1 MSTDL
6 TPIQEAADPSVDY
19 TDDTPSRSLLGGTRS
34 LFTSMLGNAAVGSGR
49 DPPTLAPQ
57 HPQDR
62 KFDQLT
68 ELVASLASEIKDIK
82 SQLAGAPRSADAD
95 SPADRQGN
103 RSRPGSPPQPVEEE
117 DALQKRPIPFSQPSD
132 YLSHAYYREEIETGY
147 ERQRPSKHAD
157 NKPHTYQID
166 DEVTRS
172 LANSKFTAKLSEY
185 TFTCCHGF
193 FLSCSH
199 AALLEAYSA
208 IEADE
213 KELALELVR
222 KIANTVGQLQDMERD
237 RKLYLAL
244 NSDPNANAERK
255 EFARTVLA
263 PKFQPNIAAWGGSRS
278 ANASFAAWEDDVERA
293 RRFASAKALANQR
306 FLRGDADS
314 EGKGKKKND
323 NSEKNKQKNGNKG
336 ANKDDKTDSS
346 EKKTGASSSG

>member
-6 TPIQEAADPSVDY
+6 TPIKEAAGPSVDY

-34 LFTSMLGNAAVGSGR
+34 LFPSMFGNAAVGSGR
-49 DPPTLAPQ
+49 DPPTLAPP
-57 HPQDR
+57 HPKEKQ
-62 KFDQLT
+62 FDQFA

-193 FLSCSH
+193 FLSCCH
-199 AALLEAYSA
+199 AALLEPYSA
-208 IEADE
+208 IEGDE

-263 PKFQPNIAAWGGSRS
+263 PKFQPNIAAWGGVSLGQRQFRS
-278 ANASFAAWEDDVERA
+278 LGGP
-293 RRFASAKALANQR
+293 RRTGPAVCIRKGPRQPALPPWR
-306 FLRGDADS
+306 RRLRG
-314 EGKGKKKND
+314 EGQEEERQQREEQAEERQQGCQQGRQD
-323 NSEKNKQKNGNKG
+323 RLL
-336 ANKDDKTDSS
+336 
-346 EKKTGASSSG
+346 